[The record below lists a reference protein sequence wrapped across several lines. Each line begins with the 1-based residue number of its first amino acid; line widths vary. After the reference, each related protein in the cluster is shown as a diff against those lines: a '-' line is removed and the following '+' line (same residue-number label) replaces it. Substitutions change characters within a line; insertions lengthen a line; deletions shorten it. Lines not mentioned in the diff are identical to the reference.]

1 MFDKIKM
8 QVNSYSPV
16 PLNQSAIKEV
26 ANQIKTEYGRKIQKE
41 LRYYLRIAEHI
52 NEAFQQDEVIDKV
65 DIVRKAS
72 LEATI
77 AIPIDS
83 QFKLICVMDIER
95 NHITI
100 ESVQITDSLGFEYP
114 LMFFA
119 FSGSIHSRLDN
130 QEMIS
135 FYHSCFVSV
144 DNPLDLSA
152 ILESNF
158 PKLVQENIFYKS
170 ALFQTEKIKYVEPT
184 ISEFKKLISNII

>member
-52 NEAFQQDEVIDKV
+52 NEAFQQDDVIDKV

-77 AIPIDS
+77 SIPIDS
-83 QFKLICVMDIER
+83 QFKMICVMDIER

-100 ESVQITDSLGFEYP
+100 EGIQITDSLGFEYP
-114 LMFFA
+114 LMFLA
-119 FSGSIHSRLDN
+119 FSGSIQSKLDG

-135 FYHSCFVSV
+135 FYHSCFVTV
-144 DNPLDLSA
+144 DDPLIWNIGKNISKDQATRYLSQVC
-152 ILESNF
+152 F
-158 PKLVQENIFYKS
+158 
-170 ALFQTEKIKYVEPT
+170 
-184 ISEFKKLISNII
+184 ISNRKSIVC